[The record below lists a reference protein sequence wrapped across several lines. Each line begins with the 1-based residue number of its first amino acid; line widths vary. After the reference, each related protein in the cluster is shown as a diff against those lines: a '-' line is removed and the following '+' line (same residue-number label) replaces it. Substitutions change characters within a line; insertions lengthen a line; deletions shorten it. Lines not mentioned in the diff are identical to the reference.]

1 MIKTVINYQVNMT
14 QLETE
19 ARELEAIADIIN
31 NVDVSD
37 ELEDIDP
44 EELAYNLRNDDD
56 FFSLLQAE
64 AELGLTF

>member
-1 MIKTVINYQVNMT
+1 MT